1 MQVYREHRIAQ
12 IQALKAAG
20 ESPYPHKFHVDL
32 SLTDYI
38 EKYSHLEDGARL
50 EDTLVNI
57 SGECIQAVGSLYIVV
72 ARASF
77 LFGLHF
83 LLEEQEAFEKV
94 FMPMCLGTHFVVKKE
109 SFNAFVQVGIVE

>member
-1 MQVYREHRIAQ
+1 MSQRKWGETYQALQEIVYDVISILGFEREFDRNLVMQVYREHRIAQ

-20 ESPYPHKFHVDL
+20 ESPYPHKFHVDS

-77 LFGLHF
+77 LLGLQF
-83 LLEEQEAFEKV
+83 Y
-94 FMPMCLGTHFVVKKE
+94 
-109 SFNAFVQVGIVE
+109 

>member
-1 MQVYREHRIAQ
+1 MSQRKWGETYQALQEIVSIISILGFERELDRSLVMQVYREHRIAH

-57 SGECIQAVGSLYIVV
+57 SGECIPTVGCLYIVV

-77 LFGLHF
+77 LLGLHF
-83 LLEEQEAFEKV
+83 Y
-94 FMPMCLGTHFVVKKE
+94 
-109 SFNAFVQVGIVE
+109 